1 MPPFVFISSSR
12 GTLTATCRVCRS
24 PASFFPLTRSPSHP
38 FARHPASSIW
48 KTLCGL
54 PQFSGERRR
63 RNERETRLEKVFSR
77 CDGVL
82 RRRRWEEREGR
93 GRASHACCR
102 TRCVCYDYVIISH
115 PALLSFRDLYL
126 LFTSVF
132 LPQFSCILLS
142 VEFYRAA
149 SKRRSFSSFNLRMSF
164 SFV

>member
-115 PALLSFRDLYL
+115 PRSALFPRLVSIIYVCIPASIFLHSFERRVLPSRVQA
-126 LFTSVF
+126 TKF
-132 LPQFSCILLS
+132 LIF
-142 VEFYRAA
+142 
-149 SKRRSFSSFNLRMSF
+149 
-164 SFV
+164 